1 MDAVVEKADEMV
13 KEEETVA
20 EENLLTDETSVEQ
33 GSQKAGVA
41 VASPLREPAKPTMLI
56 VDDDEDMRQF
66 VKAHFEKMYTVYT
79 ADNGKD
85 ALRKL
90 EKHLVSLIIS
100 DWMMPEM
107 DGPEFCRRVRENSE
121 YSHLPFVMLTAKPM
135 MRRRRRV

>member
-1 MDAVVEKADEMV
+1 MK
-13 KEEETVA
+13 
-20 EENLLTDETSVEQ
+20 LLVEQ

-90 EKHLVSLIIS
+90 EKHPVSAHYKRL
-100 DWMMPEM
+100 DDAG
-107 DGPEFCRRVRENSE
+107 DGRSGV
-121 YSHLPFVMLTAKPM
+121 LP
-135 MRRRRRV
+135 